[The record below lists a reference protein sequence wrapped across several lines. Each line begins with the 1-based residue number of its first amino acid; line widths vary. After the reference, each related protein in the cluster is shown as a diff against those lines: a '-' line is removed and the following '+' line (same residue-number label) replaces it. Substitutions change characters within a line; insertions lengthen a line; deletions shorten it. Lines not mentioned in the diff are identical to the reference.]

1 MKYKKAQNILPA
13 HVLEVIQE
21 YIDGGYLYIPRKS
34 NNKKSWGENSGIR
47 KDLKRRNREIFKRY
61 NEGISVKQLTDKYY
75 LTESSIRRII
85 KQERECV

>member
-61 NEGISVKQLTDKYY
+61 NEGISVKELTDKYY